1 MNWNNDLHAAAS
13 QEAVLS
19 IVNDF
24 LAEQDD
30 RFWSR
35 VPPEARPEDLD
46 SASDIHR
53 WHHQLV
59 QELKRQKPAT
69 LELQELCVLFL
80 RASVRLHQIDLRD
93 PDRGTPS
100 NDEMGCAPAARRP
113 PRWHT

>member
-13 QEAVLS
+13 EEAVVS
-19 IVNDF
+19 IVNEF
-24 LAEQDD
+24 LAEPDD
-30 RFWSR
+30 RFWSQ
-35 VPPEARPEDLD
+35 VPVDAHPEAVD
-46 SASDIHR
+46 SGAEIHR
-53 WHHQLV
+53 WHHELV

-93 PDRGTPS
+93 PEGGTPS

-113 PRWHT
+113 R